1 MPTLGFVMMTIVVL
15 VVSATILGSIML
27 GIIEALG
34 RTLNLGLKNST
45 TTNNVLLVIT
55 ISLVISLITVLI

>member
-34 RTLNLGLKNST
+34 RTLN
-45 TTNNVLLVIT
+45 
-55 ISLVISLITVLI
+55 